1 MCLHRH
7 TATSQA
13 RETDESAAA
22 QNWWWPKKKKK
33 KCFGRAPKSNDTE
46 GWWDSDAAMDSASLN
61 TEALQRK
68 QMRGSPG
75 SVSRKRRGML
85 SEREKEKEKEGMRS
99 KWRQQD
105 EREPKKEAWKR
116 KMRRECEE
124 RTEGQTD
131 VFLLHCEQRF
141 SLIWILAAL
150 FYVLRGCITYTRLW
164 CFKQASTHTH
174 NVLVIKSRSNADVTL
189 DNYRLINYCVPPL
202 SF

>member
-13 RETDESAAA
+13 RATEDESAVA

-33 KCFGRAPKSNDTE
+33 KCFGREPKSNETE

-75 SVSRKRRGML
+75 SVSRRRRGML
-85 SEREKEKEKEGMRS
+85 SEREKVKEKEGMGS

-105 EREPKKEAWKR
+105 EWEPKNRGMKEKD
-116 KMRRECEE
+116 EE
-124 RTEGQTD
+124 EMWGEDRGANRCFFAALRATI
-131 VFLLHCEQRF
+131 LF
-141 SLIWILAAL
+141 SLD
-150 FYVLRGCITYTRLW
+150 FGGFVLCPTMIHHVNT
-164 CFKQASTHTH
+164 
-174 NVLVIKSRSNADVTL
+174 
-189 DNYRLINYCVPPL
+189 PL
-202 SF
+202 ML

>member
-1 MCLHRH
+1 MCLHRQ

-13 RETDESAAA
+13 RETEDAVA
-22 QNWWWPKKKKK
+22 QNWWWPKKKK
-33 KCFGRAPKSNDTE
+33 CFGREPKSNDTE

-75 SVSRKRRGML
+75 SVSRRRRGML
-85 SEREKEKEKEGMRS
+85 SEREVNEDSRMKES
-99 KWRQQD
+99 Q
-105 EREPKKEAWKR
+105 KKEAWKR
-116 KMRRECEE
+116 KMRRKCEE

-150 FYVLRGCITYTRLW
+150 FYVLRGRITYTRLW
-164 CFKQASTHTH
+164 CLKQASAHTH

-189 DNYRLINYCVPPL
+189 DKYRLINYCVPPL